1 MKSKKMEESRLKILT
16 QVKYLLVLFFS
27 LAVMVSAC
35 KQPNQVS
42 QKPTLFLI
50 GDSTVKNGKGKGDGG
65 LWGWGNFLPAYF
77 DTTKISVRN
86 NALGGTSSRTFRT
99 MGLWDKVLVN
109 IKPGDFVM
117 MQFGH
122 NDSSPVN
129 DTLRARG
136 TIKSNGEESEEIDN
150 LITKKHETVHSYGW
164 YLRQFISDIQ
174 AKGATA
180 IVLSP
185 VPRNTWQNGKA
196 NRNDQDYS
204 KWAAEAAKQS
214 NAYFIDLNK
223 IISDRYEAEGEAKVK
238 AEYFNTT
245 DHTHTIEAGARVNAA
260 SVIQGLK
267 AQKNIP
273 LNKYLTPAARKKR
286 AGL

>member
-1 MKSKKMEESRLKILT
+1 MNLNFKRVINLKYPLSA
-16 QVKYLLVLFFS
+16 KYFVVLLFF
-27 LAVMVSAC
+27 LAAISAC
-35 KQPNQVS
+35 MQPKQAS
-42 QKPTLFLI
+42 EKPTLFLI

-77 DTTKISVRN
+77 DTTKILVRN

-99 MGLWDKVLVN
+99 FGLWDKVLVN

-122 NDSSPVN
+122 NDSSPLN

-136 TIKSNGEESEEIDN
+136 TIRSNGDESEEIDN

-164 YLRQFISDIQ
+164 YLRQFIADIK
-174 AKGATA
+174 AKGATP

-196 NRNDQDYS
+196 NRNDQDYG
-204 KWAAEAAKQS
+204 KWAAEAAKQGG
-214 NAYFIDLNK
+214 AYFIDLNK
-223 IISDRYEAEGEAKVK
+223 IIADRYEAEGEARVR

-245 DHTHTIEAGARVNAA
+245 DHTHTIEAGARLNAA
-260 SVIQGLK
+260 SVVQGLK
-267 AQKNIP
+267 EQKNIP
-273 LNKYLTPAARKKR
+273 LNKYLSPAARKKQ
-286 AGL
+286 ALL